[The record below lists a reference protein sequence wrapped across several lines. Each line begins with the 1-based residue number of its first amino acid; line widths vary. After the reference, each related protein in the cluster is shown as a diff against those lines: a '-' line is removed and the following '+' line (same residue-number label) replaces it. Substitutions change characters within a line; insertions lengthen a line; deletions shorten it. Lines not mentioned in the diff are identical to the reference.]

1 MVLIMLT
8 STVFPRLSETL
19 HSAGL
24 SRLRRY
30 SAASVRSVMG
40 RGRMYVCMGRMCVC
54 VCVGGGRGLGRV
66 TPQKQAHLIQLPGAV
81 EFVLCSP

>member
-1 MVLIMLT
+1 MLT

-40 RGRMYVCMGRMCVC
+40 RGRMYVCMCMSRMC
-54 VCVGGGRGLGRV
+54 VCVGGGGGGGGLGRV